1 MDANLSIVSAF
12 VAGIL
17 SFVSPCVLPLISSY
31 LVFIGGSSPPEKRA
45 LSGSNG
51 SSNPPVISALGGSN
65 DGSKKISK
73 YRINLIVSTV
83 FFILGFSVV
92 FIALSVVVY
101 GFMFFL
107 GGITKALNIIAGAL
121 VILLG
126 VNTLFNFIPFLKY
139 DDSGERCD
147 TCIPEHSILTA
158 KKNSIL
164 HPERRPKG
172 ILGALVVGVAFGIG
186 WTPCVGVILGS
197 ILVMASQSGKMALS
211 IVYLVVY
218 SAGLGVPFLITSFL
232 WGALI
237 ESCSKLKY
245 FLSVVKIISGVF
257 LIAIG
262 LLIIFG
268 RYSMLSSF
276 VQTVIAHISGS

>member
-31 LVFIGGSSPPEKRA
+31 LVFIGGNSPPAKR
-45 LSGSNG
+45 
-51 SSNPPVISALGGSN
+51 
-65 DGSKKISK
+65 
-73 YRINLIVSTV
+73 NLIVSTL
-83 FFILGFSVV
+83 FFIFGFSIV
-92 FIALSVVVY
+92 FIALSIVVY

-107 GGITKALNIIAGAL
+107 GGITKLLNIIAGAF
-121 VILLG
+121 VVLLG

-147 TCIPEHSILTA
+147 TCMPEHSILAA
-158 KKNSIL
+158 KKNSIV
-164 HPERRPKG
+164 HPARRPKG
-172 ILGALVVGVAFGIG
+172 VWGALIVGIAFGIG

-211 IVYLVVY
+211 VVYLVVY

-237 ESCSKLKY
+237 ESGAKLKH
-245 FLSVVKIISGVF
+245 FLSVVRIISGIF

-262 LLIIFG
+262 VVIIFG
-268 RYSMLSSF
+268 RYSLLTSF
-276 VQTVIAHISGS
+276 LQTGIDYISGI